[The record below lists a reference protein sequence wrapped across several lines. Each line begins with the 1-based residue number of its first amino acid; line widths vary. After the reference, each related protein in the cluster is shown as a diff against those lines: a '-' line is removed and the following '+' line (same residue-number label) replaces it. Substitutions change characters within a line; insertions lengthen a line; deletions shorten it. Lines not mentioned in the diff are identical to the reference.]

1 DPRILQD
8 VQRALQLKHRRE
20 ARRKSDRPSSP
31 LRSTAFPDPSVV
43 PTMSTST
50 HSALSTTLASSKA
63 PSNPTTPT
71 TALATSVLTAPST
84 AEIDFA
90 PSTGVGA
97 SPRRRRLLH
106 PIPISVDGGETLD
119 WSGTGYELVDED
131 KDKDK
136 LKEKGEKEKSEK
148 RWSLI
153 KLSRIKTVSSQS
165 TNKKVIITA
174 DQIGRRYNLIYAS
187 SSPSASSSFGSA
199 PVLNPPTSTFNLL
212 KVSKWYATQDDIVRA
227 SLESAEPF
235 VWLKHLEKN
244 AKDETDTTTATA
256 PSRPPWHL
264 SALIME
270 EYIHA
275 QNAKDQITSNVQ
287 LSEQFPSATT
297 WSMGPIPEHPSPT
310 TGTSSPSYPDEGGQS
325 QTPFIIPSGYA
336 TPSAYSA
343 YSAYSPPSIYSN
355 STYSPP
361 STYSAPSAP
370 YSPNPNINSAHP
382 PHLPRPQNLHNL
394 SNPNN
399 PYFPDPN
406 SSGRISFEPLLTE
419 LSSTSTPAS
428 ASTSTAQ
435 EPPHP
440 AHTLHPPRSLRSIRV
455 RNKGSLPT
463 KESLAIE
470 MKRRQ
475 EITEK
480 QEAEEAREDMEYELK
495 AQWVDHENRHS
506 DPHNRIAHN
515 RKSASARKPE
525 YNDQDSTQVSGS
537 KPPFPTNPLILPPL
551 LLEAFSH
558 DPANVTSSTKR
569 LKSYRA
575 VDDIHNRLTKQREV
589 FRQFL
594 DRNRNLGDKTSH
606 LEEDILKSP
615 IDALL
620 RTLKDVEEH
629 RLRVVDKEKEVS
641 EMLKE
646 TQVVH
651 AEVKKEYN
659 NTLAHTSVVYPEL
672 SQITALEESYK
683 DEYQHLWDLGMSFLT
698 FLLDTITPFWRT
710 YGKVIGDDVQ
720 DLLIVPIYR
729 HEFTGEPKRYLLTR
743 IPKRSVR
750 HWVGLGMVFMCTLG
764 TVVVQGRIA
773 LGSVRG
779 GNWRLQVLDR
789 WMNDIGLGS
798 RAGGWGKWVRWGMV
812 MPFWWMIIL
821 GQWGAVI
828 GELVMVLMQVGMML
842 WWIGW
847 SIGVVD

>member
-1 DPRILQD
+1 MR
-8 VQRALQLKHRRE
+8 
-20 ARRKSDRPSSP
+20 
-31 LRSTAFPDPSVV
+31 
-43 PTMSTST
+43 
-50 HSALSTTLASSKA
+50 
-63 PSNPTTPT
+63 
-71 TALATSVLTAPST
+71 
-84 AEIDFA
+84 
-90 PSTGVGA
+90 
-97 SPRRRRLLH
+97 
-106 PIPISVDGGETLD
+106 
-119 WSGTGYELVDED
+119 
-131 KDKDK
+131 
-136 LKEKGEKEKSEK
+136 
-148 RWSLI
+148 
-153 KLSRIKTVSSQS
+153 
-165 TNKKVIITA
+165 
-174 DQIGRRYNLIYAS
+174 
-187 SSPSASSSFGSA
+187 
-199 PVLNPPTSTFNLL
+199 
-212 KVSKWYATQDDIVRA
+212 
-227 SLESAEPF
+227 
-235 VWLKHLEKN
+235 
-244 AKDETDTTTATA
+244 
-256 PSRPPWHL
+256 
-264 SALIME
+264 
-270 EYIHA
+270 
-275 QNAKDQITSNVQ
+275 
-287 LSEQFPSATT
+287 
-297 WSMGPIPEHPSPT
+297 
-310 TGTSSPSYPDEGGQS
+310 
-325 QTPFIIPSGYA
+325 
-336 TPSAYSA
+336 
-343 YSAYSPPSIYSN
+343 
-355 STYSPP
+355 
-361 STYSAPSAP
+361 
-370 YSPNPNINSAHP
+370 
-382 PHLPRPQNLHNL
+382 
-394 SNPNN
+394 
-399 PYFPDPN
+399 
-406 SSGRISFEPLLTE
+406 
-419 LSSTSTPAS
+419 
-428 ASTSTAQ
+428 
-435 EPPHP
+435 
-440 AHTLHPPRSLRSIRV
+440 
-455 RNKGSLPT
+455 
-463 KESLAIE
+463 
-470 MKRRQ
+470 
-475 EITEK
+475 
-480 QEAEEAREDMEYELK
+480 EYEACQK
-495 AQWVDHENRHS
+495 SSIAGRDNGTEIHEHSDYEDRHG

-525 YNDQDSTQVSGS
+525 FNDQDPTQVSGS
-537 KPPFPTNPLILPPL
+537 KPPFPTNPLSLPPL

-575 VDDIHNRLTKQREV
+575 IDDIHNRLTKQREV
-589 FRQFL
+589 FREFL
-594 DRNRNLGDKTSH
+594 DRNWNLGDKTSH

-720 DLLIVPIYR
+720 DFLIVPIYR

-743 IPKRSVR
+743 IPKRSLR

>member
-20 ARRKSDRPSSP
+20 ARRKSGQLHQHQRTHPSVPAPSSPSGKRSSLLNTDRPSSP

-71 TALATSVLTAPST
+71 TALAT
-84 AEIDFA
+84 
-90 PSTGVGA
+90 
-97 SPRRRRLLH
+97 LLH

-212 KVSKWYATQDDIVRA
+212 KVFKWYATQDDIVRA

-287 LSEQFPSATT
+287 LSEHFPSAAT

-343 YSAYSPPSIYSN
+343 HSAYSPPSIYSN

-382 PHLPRPQNLHNL
+382 PHLPRPQNPHNL

-435 EPPHP
+435 EPPRTP
-440 AHTLHPPRSLRSIRV
+440 SRYLQPSMAGRPSNESRRSLESTWS
-455 RNKGSLPT
+455 SLFGG
-463 KESLAIE
+463 
-470 MKRRQ
+470 
-475 EITEK
+475 ITEK

-506 DPHNRIAHN
+506 DPYNRIAHN

-525 YNDQDSTQVSGS
+525 YNDQDSKQASGS
-537 KPPFPTNPLILPPL
+537 TPPFPTNPLSLPPL

-589 FRQFL
+589 FREFL

-646 TQVVH
+646 TQVIH

-720 DLLIVPIYR
+720 DFLIVPIYR

-743 IPKRSVR
+743 IPKRSLR

-779 GNWRLQVLDR
+779 GNWRLQ
-789 WMNDIGLGS
+789 
-798 RAGGWGKWVRWGMV
+798 GWGKWVRWGMV